1 MLNLKIHQ
9 FSGIHSSKGVNVFFN
24 EIISNLDCNFKLLRS
39 RFTEPLHNHNS
50 LIWYP
55 RFVLD
60 IPQNNF
66 VITVHDIITYEF
78 NYHNSVYLMFYKLY
92 FKQMLKRAFAVVCSS
107 NSTKNKVIKLF
118 QLSGN
123 DQKKLAVIPLG
134 FPTVFEDL
142 PVQENKINQ
151 NYILTITNS
160 LKHKNNH
167 FFFNAYSKSMI
178 KKFYKL
184 VVIGDISKE
193 DEFFLIDN
201 KINYAVFRNLSDTE
215 IKTYINHCD
224 LLVSASLSEGYNL
237 PAAQAIRLGKKLVL
251 SNIDVH
257 RELYLNHANFF
268 GLSNI
273 EDLKN
278 YLDNINM
285 VSENNSKFNRSFK
298 HVSHDYNTLFKR
310 FL

>member
-9 FSGIHSSKGVNVFFN
+9 FSGLNSSKGVNVFFN
-24 EIISNLDCNFKLLRS
+24 ETISNLDCNYKLLRS
-39 RFTEPLHNHNS
+39 RFTDPFNNRNS

-66 VITVHDIITYEF
+66 VITIHDIITYEF
-78 NYHNSVYLMFYKLY
+78 NYHNPIYLTFYKLY

-142 PVQENKINQ
+142 PIYENKIKQ
-151 NYILTITNS
+151 KYILTITNS
-160 LKHKNNH
+160 LKHKNNY
-167 FFFNAYSKSMI
+167 FFFNAFSKSTI

-184 VVIGDISKE
+184 IVIGNISKD
-193 DEFFLIDN
+193 DEIFLIDN
-201 KINYAVFRNLSDTE
+201 KVNFSVFRNLSDTE
-215 IKTYINHCD
+215 IKTYINYCD
-224 LLVSASLSEGYNL
+224 LFVSASLSEGYNL
-237 PAAQAIRLGKKLVL
+237 SAAQAIHLGKKLAL
-251 SNIDVH
+251 SSIDVH
-257 RELYLNHANFF
+257 KELYLKHANFF
-268 GLSNI
+268 DLSSI
-273 EDLKN
+273 DDLKN
-278 YLDNINM
+278 YLDNIDL
-285 VSENNSKFNRSFK
+285 VGENNSKFDRSFRD
-298 HVSHDYNTLFKR
+298 VSHDYNNLFKR
-310 FL
+310 IL